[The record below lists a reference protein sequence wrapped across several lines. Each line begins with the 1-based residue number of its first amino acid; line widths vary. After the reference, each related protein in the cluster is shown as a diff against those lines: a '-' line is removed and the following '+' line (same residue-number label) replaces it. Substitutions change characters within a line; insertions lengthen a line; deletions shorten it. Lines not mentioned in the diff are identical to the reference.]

1 MFESE
6 TDAILYLLGSP
17 DGPLVTSQAAGAVVG
32 CSTLSK
38 FACIIDHRTG
48 DCKSSV
54 ISVSVERKTKGRQIV
69 GLGALFTAELS
80 FRFTWQIF
88 I

>member
-1 MFESE
+1 V
-6 TDAILYLLGSP
+6 TDAILYLLGNP
-17 DGPLVTSQAAGAVVG
+17 DGPLVTNLVTGAVVG

-38 FACIIDHRTG
+38 FTCIIDHRAG

-54 ISVSVERKTKGRQIV
+54 IHASVERKTKGRQIV